1 MNLVLNRPHSK
12 ANELKVGT
20 GRPWRLAQARQGF
33 FSRTDEE
40 LIDYLHVSSAPRVLR
55 IGASSVIR
63 KPQSRERLGLSACGR
78 RTAFQDCQFVDI
90 EERAGGPRMAHT
102 RFQQ

>member
-20 GRPWRLAQARQGF
+20 GEAWRLAQARRGF

-40 LIDYLHVSSAPRVLR
+40 LINYLHVT
-55 IGASSVIR
+55 
-63 KPQSRERLGLSACGR
+63 K
-78 RTAFQDCQFVDI
+78 
-90 EERAGGPRMAHT
+90 
-102 RFQQ
+102 

>member
-20 GRPWRLAQARQGF
+20 GEALALGSGSPGF

-40 LIDYLHVSSAPRVLR
+40 LINYLHVT
-55 IGASSVIR
+55 
-63 KPQSRERLGLSACGR
+63 K
-78 RTAFQDCQFVDI
+78 
-90 EERAGGPRMAHT
+90 
-102 RFQQ
+102 